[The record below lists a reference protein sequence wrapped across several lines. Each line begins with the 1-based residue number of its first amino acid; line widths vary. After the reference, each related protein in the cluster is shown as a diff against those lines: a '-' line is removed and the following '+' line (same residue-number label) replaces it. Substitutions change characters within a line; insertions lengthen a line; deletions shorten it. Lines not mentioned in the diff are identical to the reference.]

1 MLFMKTNNILPDLL
15 SLKTALDKN
24 NTNQYI
30 NTRAHI
36 IRNPNIL
43 LGLSGLRTASES
55 SPSSS
60 TATTSSSSPLLADTS
75 RQDDISHLETV
86 YHVHHQQQHCNFRFP
101 TASWFL
107 PQWTTSWWLEGRF
120 FNFSRSVLTRYLRS
134 CLTRY
139 LRSTLTRYLRFCLTR
154 YLRSILTRP
163 DFVREL

>member
-60 TATTSSSSPLLADTS
+60 TATISSSSPLLGHSGDFGNTAKMVGKKTKS
-75 RQDDISHLETV
+75 VMQLISI
-86 YHVHHQQQHCNFRFP
+86 RF
-101 TASWFL
+101 
-107 PQWTTSWWLEGRF
+107 
-120 FNFSRSVLTRYLRS
+120 
-134 CLTRY
+134 
-139 LRSTLTRYLRFCLTR
+139 
-154 YLRSILTRP
+154 
-163 DFVREL
+163 

>member
-75 RQDDISHLETV
+75 RQDNISHQSIWILKESIMSTNNSNIMISGSLRHHGSPLSGQPPSGRKVGFQLFQICLDQIFKILLE
-86 YHVHHQQQHCNFRFP
+86 QIF
-101 TASWFL
+101 
-107 PQWTTSWWLEGRF
+107 EI
-120 FNFSRSVLTRYLRS
+120 YL
-134 CLTRY
+134 
-139 LRSTLTRYLRFCLTR
+139 
-154 YLRSILTRP
+154 
-163 DFVREL
+163 D